1 MKAVIYTR
9 VSSDRADGRS
19 VAEQEAECRRVC
31 AENGWD
37 VEHVLSDNDIGA
49 SRHSRKIRPAYESLT
64 EILRPGH
71 VLVLWE
77 ASRAQRDLKAY
88 VQLRDLCAERG
99 VPWCYSGT
107 VHDLGDRSA
116 RFRTALDI
124 ILAEDEVDRTRERV
138 MRALRSN
145 AANGKPHGKIPYGY
159 RGVRCPDTG
168 VILERVIEE
177 SEAGIIREG
186 ARRILAGESLRSIVM
201 DWNSRGIAG
210 PTGRPWQARSL
221 VRLLSSP
228 TTSGKRSHLG
238 VVTQGT
244 WEPILTD
251 EDQLLLRAIF
261 EDPARITS
269 RGPAPRHLLSGIA
282 VCGICGDTPMDRKA
296 SNGTPMYMCP
306 KFHLSINQA
315 KTDVYVKT
323 RIVTRLSDPSLVKS
337 VGVAAGVPSEHREHL
352 RTLQL
357 RLDAIC
363 DERADNLISAQSFQ
377 RMERRLLDQ
386 IAVAEKRAQVAAVSP
401 IVMEAVGPDAP
412 EKWENFTIEQ
422 RRELV
427 RSLAEVRILP
437 AKSRGRTFDVA
448 RIRVEMRSATSE

>member
-1 MKAVIYTR
+1 MCT
-9 VSSDRADGRS
+9 
-19 VAEQEAECRRVC
+19 
-31 AENGWD
+31 ENGWD

-49 SRHSRKIRPAYESLT
+49 SRHSRKTRPAYESLS
-64 EILRPGH
+64 EILTSGH

-107 VHDLGDRSA
+107 VYDLGDRSA

-159 RGVRCPDTG
+159 RGIRCPKTG
-168 VILERVIEE
+168 VILERVVED
-177 SEAGIIREG
+177 SEAAVIREG

-201 DWNSRGIAG
+201 DWNNRGVAG
-210 PTGRPWQARSL
+210 PTGRAWQTRSL
-221 VRLLSSP
+221 VRVLTSP
-228 TTSGKRSHLG
+228 TTVGKRSHLG

-261 EDPARITS
+261 EDPARITT

-282 VCGICGDTPMDRKA
+282 LCGICDNTSLDRKN
-296 SNGTPMYMCP
+296 SSGTPMYMCP

-315 KTDVYVKT
+315 KTDLYVKT
-323 RIVTRLSDPSLVKS
+323 RIVTRLSDPSLAES
-337 VGVAAGVPSEHREHL
+337 VGVAAGVPSEQRELL
-352 RTLQL
+352 RALQL

-386 IAVAEKRAQVAAVSP
+386 IAAAERRAQAMAVSP

-412 EKWENFTIEQ
+412 QKWEKFTVDQ
-422 RRELV
+422 RRELI
-427 RSLAEVRILP
+427 RSLADVTVLP
-437 AKSRGRTFDVA
+437 AKSRGRVFDATRV
-448 RIRVEMRSATSE
+448 RVKIRNATDE